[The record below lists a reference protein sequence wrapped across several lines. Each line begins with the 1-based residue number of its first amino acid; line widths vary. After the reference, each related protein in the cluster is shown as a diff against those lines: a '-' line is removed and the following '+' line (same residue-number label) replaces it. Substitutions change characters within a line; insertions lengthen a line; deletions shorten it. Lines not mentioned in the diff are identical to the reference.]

1 MVRLSILGIMVVS
14 SLQPTPAPP
23 PTGTLQAAFFL
34 LEKYCQ
40 KEKKLIWK

>member
-1 MVRLSILGIMVVS
+1 MVRLSSLGIMVVS
-14 SLQPTPAPP
+14 SLHPTSKQTA
-23 PTGTLQAAFFL
+23 TLQAAFFI